1 MSRLVASRVDRK
13 SGGRPD
19 AVGRWWTRLATLCLA
34 TSSAVVAQDPSP
46 YRGLWVGQV
55 TLGHVNEVSIPL
67 DENNVPVSPDPNV
80 PTPTADAAQI
90 RLILHVDGTGRVRL
104 LRDVAVLARVPVGS
118 SSEAPVNLQK
128 DSSALTYR
136 GAAISRAS
144 DIALVTDE
152 RLYGEF
158 PPQPA
163 LRIASAVFDF
173 GEGRATEAVQAV
185 ADAAAA
191 AAAASVAAGADE
203 ATARAAG
210 KAAATVVTAN
220 APVTTAFR
228 QFLGT
233 NLNATAVNVLAG
245 PQPAA
250 TTKAAAL
257 RADALVIQGLS
268 FFHDARSVEMV
279 DAIVAAVAAAGADG
293 GARTNAAQNTA
304 AGFEDGGDE
313 YSRFLAGKVV
323 GDMIAGAADAAATAA
338 IISNAT
344 PASLTTAVNG
354 NAAVRA
360 ARAQAVTLDTDSA
373 YADSRARDAV
383 EVVIAAV
390 LGSASAALPADAGTD
405 AQIRTAAEEA
415 GRTALA
421 EGVARY
427 AGPSDPPSADYDTF
441 VKGTAFSGS
450 PEVAATAA
458 AAAAWLKRA
467 EDPLMTQAQLETVA
481 RDAAIDALRGAESNA
496 FGEAAL
502 AARRDLPLVGG
513 FGPGL
518 GDARFT
524 YDIKT
529 GDLPPL
535 GSPALLGTIFCR
547 PVIPRIPSAT
557 VAIPTTDSAT
567 TSPGSCAWTLILG
580 PVGTWIG
587 PGTVW
592 TGSPA
597 FTGRRSAVCTSPSD
611 PTRTSA

>member
-128 DSSALTYR
+128 DPGAHVSRSCDLAGKRHRSRDRRAVIR
-136 GAAISRAS
+136 GI
-144 DIALVTDE
+144 
-152 RLYGEF
+152 
-158 PPQPA
+158 P
-163 LRIASAVFDF
+163 
-173 GEGRATEAVQAV
+173 
-185 ADAAAA
+185 
-191 AAAASVAAGADE
+191 
-203 ATARAAG
+203 ATARSSHCKCRVRFWRGQGNGGGPGRRRCGRRGGRGFGRGGRRRGDCPRRREGRRNRCDRERARHHG
-210 KAAATVVTAN
+210 VS
-220 APVTTAFR
+220 PVPR
-228 QFLGT
+228 HES
-233 NLNATAVNVLAG
+233 NATAVNVLAG

-535 GSPALLGTIFCR
+535 GSPALLGTIFLPASHPTNPFR
-547 PVIPRIPSAT
+547 HRRHPDHRFGYDITRVVRLDFDSGTGGNLDRAGYGVDRISGVYREEVSGLHKP
-557 VAIPTTDSAT
+557 
-567 TSPGSCAWTLILG
+567 L
-580 PVGTWIG
+580 
-587 PGTVW
+587 
-592 TGSPA
+592 
-597 FTGRRSAVCTSPSD
+597 D